1 MGPPAEN
8 SAAEFAFMVSFH
20 FFLLALA
27 AALAT
32 TNSLLQCPALLV
44 FSGGLRQVQAVRMS
58 LSEATS
64 APRRGLRQARREA
77 RDSINRILFY
87 APRTKGAFIM
97 LPPNRLQATR
107 TTLLGWQC
115 ERHFRPN
122 SPPCGMQSLP

>member
-1 MGPPAEN
+1 
-8 SAAEFAFMVSFH
+8 MVSFH

-44 FSGGLRQVQAVRMS
+44 FSGGLRLVQVQFRRMS

-77 RDSINRILFY
+77 RDSINRILFD

-97 LPPNRLQATR
+97 LPPARLQATR

>member
-1 MGPPAEN
+1 
-8 SAAEFAFMVSFH
+8 MVSFH

-44 FSGGLRQVQAVRMS
+44 FSGGLRLVQVQFRRMS

>member
-1 MGPPAEN
+1 
-8 SAAEFAFMVSFH
+8 MVSFH

-32 TNSLLQCPALLV
+32 TNALLQCPALLV
-44 FSGGLRQVQAVRMS
+44 FSGGLRQVQAVRVS

-77 RDSINRILFY
+77 RDSINRILFD

-115 ERHFRPN
+115 ERYFRPN